1 VGETEAGGHGGPLER
16 ALHVVG
22 DRWSLLAL
30 HEIGHGAAR
39 FNEIQRRTGM
49 PRDRLAQRLRR
60 LETWSVIGRR
70 CYCEHPPRYEYSLT
84 EAGRSLLP
92 VLAAMEH
99 WGRQYT

>member
-1 VGETEAGGHGGPLER
+1 MSETDVGGQRGPLER

-30 HEIGHGAAR
+30 HEIGRGAAR

-60 LETWSVIGRR
+60 LETWSVIGRC
-70 CYCEHPPRYEYSLT
+70 CYCEHPPRYEYTLT

-92 VLAAMEH
+92 ILAAMER
-99 WGRQYT
+99 WGQRYA

>member
-1 VGETEAGGHGGPLER
+1 MAETGACGQGGPLER
-16 ALHVVG
+16 ALHVIG

-92 VLAAMEH
+92 MLAAMEH

>member
-1 VGETEAGGHGGPLER
+1 VAETEACGQGGPLER

-30 HEIGHGAAR
+30 HEIGSGAAR

-49 PRDRLAQRLRR
+49 PRDRLAQRL
-60 LETWSVIGRR
+60 ETWSVIGRR
-70 CYCEHPPRYEYSLT
+70 CYCEHPPRYEYTLT

-92 VLAAMEH
+92 MLAAMER

>member
-1 VGETEAGGHGGPLER
+1 MGESEAGGQGGPLER

-49 PRDRLAQRLRR
+49 PRDRSL
-60 LETWSVIGRR
+60 IGPVPVAAVRPHR
-70 CYCEHPPRYEYSLT
+70 PVGDRGEVGL
-84 EAGRSLLP
+84 GR
-92 VLAAMEH
+92 
-99 WGRQYT
+99 